1 MLTIFLDRD
10 GTINRKQ
17 PEGDYVK
24 SWAEFEFL
32 PGALAGISLMARSG
46 ARIICVTNQRGIA
59 RGRMTEADLADVHER
74 MLAEIRLAGGRIDAI
89 YHCPHEGGDCD
100 CRKPLTGM
108 FERARLDFPEID
120 FANSLMVGDA
130 LSDMKAA
137 SSLGCKAVLV
147 APRQTAGPV
156 LETARNQGIRIDLCV
171 NSLEELK
178 PGDLA
183 RLVRSDAS

>member
-32 PGALAGISLMARSG
+32 PGALAGIRLLARTG
-46 ARIICVTNQRGIA
+46 ARIICITNQRGIA
-59 RGRMTEADLADVHER
+59 RGRMTEVDLADIHQR
-74 MLAEIRLAGGRIDAI
+74 MLAEIRQAGGRVDAI
-89 YHCPHEGGDCD
+89 YHCPHEGDDCN

-108 FERARLDFPEID
+108 FEQAKLDFPDID
-120 FANSLMVGDA
+120 FANSFMVGDA

-137 SSLGCKAVLV
+137 SRLGCKSALVSPVDADMAAAVI
-147 APRQTAGPV
+147 
-156 LETARNQGIRIDLCV
+156 EEARRQGIRIDVCV
-171 NSLEELK
+171 SSLEA
-178 PGDLA
+178 LA
-183 RLVRSDAS
+183 RSAFGIF